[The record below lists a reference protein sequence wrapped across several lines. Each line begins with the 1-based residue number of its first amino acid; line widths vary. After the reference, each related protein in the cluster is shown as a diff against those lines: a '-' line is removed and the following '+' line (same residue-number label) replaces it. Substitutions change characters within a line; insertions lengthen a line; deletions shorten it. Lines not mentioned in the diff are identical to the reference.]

1 MVEKPKQDTIVLV
14 GKTAYIVDGIDQE
27 LAEATGRL
35 LFAGPN
41 EKDEIFTFTI
51 LEGTLLAT
59 CFEYKAMKTSKGIFT
74 VDKVNNYAKTVT
86 GRQMFTKTYTD
97 LAKQAKTGKGDGDLE
112 AGSKPIIAIASHFT
126 KTFKQTDVV
135 FSETAK
141 SDLKTF

>member
-1 MVEKPKQDTIVLV
+1 MVEKPKQDTIALV

-27 LAEATGRL
+27 LGVATGRL

-41 EKDEIFTFTI
+41 EADKTYTFTI
-51 LEGTLLAT
+51 SKGTLLAT
-59 CFEYKAMKTSKGIFT
+59 CFNHKAMKTSKGIFT

-97 LAKQAKTGKGDGDLE
+97 LAKQAKAGKGDDLE
-112 AGSKPIIAIASHFT
+112 AGSKPITAIASHFT